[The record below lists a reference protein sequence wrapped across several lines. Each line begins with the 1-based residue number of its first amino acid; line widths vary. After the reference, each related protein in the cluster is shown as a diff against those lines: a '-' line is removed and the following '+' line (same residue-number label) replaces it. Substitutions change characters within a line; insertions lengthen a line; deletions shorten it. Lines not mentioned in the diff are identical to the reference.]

1 MKAHQ
6 DTNTTRIAVLETLV
20 TNINKNLEEIKST
33 QNILHQQ
40 MNDGFSKINN
50 RLWQNFYWM
59 IAGFSGIFIIL
70 AKIKGWL

>member
-1 MKAHQ
+1 MKAHI

-20 TNINKNLEEIKST
+20 ANINKNLEEIKSSQ
-33 QNILHQQ
+33 QNLQQQ
-40 MNDGFSKINN
+40 MSEGFNKINN

-59 IAGFSGIFIIL
+59 IGGLSGILFIL